1 VTKRGHWTSDPRD
14 GGQTFISTDR
24 LFCYNWWIALFGI
37 FNTLHCRQRS
47 TRNIDGLPWFLW
59 LTKVDPVEA
68 AQRRVSFRRID
79 SMIHESEL

>member
-1 VTKRGHWTSDPRD
+1 VVTGQAFLETAVKPLSRRIACFVIT
-14 GGQTFISTDR
+14 GGLRCLGYSIRFTVDNG
-24 LFCYNWWIALFGI
+24 LLE
-37 FNTLHCRQRS
+37 
-47 TRNIDGLPWFLW
+47 IDGLPWFLW